1 MVRTANDVTEAELDI
16 LRILWELGFATI
28 REVVDRLYDEPT
40 RNNYQTTKKLVSRLE
55 GKKLVGRTK
64 STLSPQTPPEH
75 QIILDLLA
83 DGSVKFSG
91 QKVDKIELLTGLLNR
106 EISAAQRENV
116 SPSEIAVIIR
126 SPQDTPY
133 ELVQELITKCQSLKL
148 ENFSVRVK

>member
-64 STLSPQTPPEH
+64 SGTAHTFRALVARTDLIQRRLSQVAES
-75 QIILDLLA
+75 LC
-83 DGSVKFSG
+83 DGSSLP
-91 QKVDKIELLTGLLNR
+91 LLTCLLQGL
-106 EISAAQRENV
+106 S
-116 SPSEIAVIIR
+116 
-126 SPQDTPY
+126 
-133 ELVQELITKCQSLKL
+133 LIHI
-148 ENFSVRVK
+148 

>member
-1 MVRTANDVTEAELDI
+1 M
-16 LRILWELGFATI
+16 
-28 REVVDRLYDEPT
+28 
-40 RNNYQTTKKLVSRLE
+40 
-55 GKKLVGRTK
+55 
-64 STLSPQTPPEH
+64 
-75 QIILDLLA
+75 DLLA

-91 QKVDKIELLTGLLNR
+91 QKVDEIELLTGLLNR

>member
-64 STLSPQTPPEH
+64 SGTAHTFLAERNRSHHPIASRYSLRVGPGTDH
-75 QIILDLLA
+75 QVPVTEA
-83 DGSVKFSG
+83 GEFFGASQVTS
-91 QKVDKIELLTGLLNR
+91 QLTGLLR
-106 EISAAQRENV
+106 RTRFEIQ
-116 SPSEIAVIIR
+116 VIIPSSR
-126 SPQDTPY
+126 
-133 ELVQELITKCQSLKL
+133 
-148 ENFSVRVK
+148 F

>member
-64 STLSPQTPPEH
+64 
-75 QIILDLLA
+75 
-83 DGSVKFSG
+83 
-91 QKVDKIELLTGLLNR
+91 
-106 EISAAQRENV
+106 
-116 SPSEIAVIIR
+116 
-126 SPQDTPY
+126 
-133 ELVQELITKCQSLKL
+133 
-148 ENFSVRVK
+148 